1 MYPLLGCRGNRS
13 GGGGALCLWGGAQ
26 GASGSGSAL
35 SWKFMGK
42 KWVLPSEVHPPIEP
56 QQWASLH
63 FASVSLVVIRA
74 RLRCCLQMLVVSA
87 EWESRVLGSGP
98 RGMPGPAG
106 HPQWHTQPS
115 QGACAL
121 PRVGAVSQYL
131 LSSFLPSPSP
141 LLRHGSQ
148 NIPFG
153 LSVAA

>member
-1 MYPLLGCRGNRS
+1 METHGKEV
-13 GGGGALCLWGGAQ
+13 
-26 GASGSGSAL
+26 GSA
-35 SWKFMGK
+35 FR
-42 KWVLPSEVHPPIEP
+42 VHPSIKP

-63 FASVSLVVIRA
+63 FASVYLVVIRA

-87 EWESRVLGSGP
+87 EWESRVLGRGP
-98 RGMPGPAG
+98 RGILGPVG
-106 HPQWHTQPS
+106 HPS
-115 QGACAL
+115 LLRALSAC

-141 LLRHGSQ
+141 SPLLRYGSQ